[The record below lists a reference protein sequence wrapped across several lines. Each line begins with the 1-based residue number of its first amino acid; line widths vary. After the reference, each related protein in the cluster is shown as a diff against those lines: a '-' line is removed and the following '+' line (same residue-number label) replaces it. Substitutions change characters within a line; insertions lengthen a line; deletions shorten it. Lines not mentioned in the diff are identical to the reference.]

1 MINNEYIEIKCKI
14 LNKIIKLNNQKLQD
28 NNIYNRLC
36 FLICKNDKEVI
47 SYMKSINKI
56 NNIIYKSIEYKNYK
70 KALRSIC
77 YLKNLTDKLIK
88 YIELN

>member
-14 LNKIIKLNNQKLQD
+14 LNKIIKLNNEKLQD

-47 SYMKSINKI
+47 NYMESINKI
-56 NNIIYKSIEYKNYK
+56 NDIIYKSIEYKNYK
-70 KALRSIC
+70 KALRYSC
-77 YLKNLTDKLIK
+77 YLDKLINGLIK
-88 YIELN
+88 KIDK